1 MPGFSAMHPRAA
13 FCKRAFKLYA
23 VLAAILCLQSCAEER
38 QTLGKAY
45 VAPHTLNVRS
55 DISAKSG
62 NVTTLKHAD
71 QVTIID
77 VQRKMVKVETSSGSE
92 GWVDSTDLLSS
103 DQMRQIE
110 EERARQRALP
120 SQGAATAFEV
130 LNIHIEPSRRSPA
143 YAQIPEGGGVVL
155 LGRLRAPKNAPT
167 TMTAALVVERP
178 QPAKRPKKQQEAK
191 LGFRPPS
198 KPAPPKPPA
207 NWLELSSERIDGA
220 ATSKDIA
227 AQESQKKKAA
237 QALAA
242 KRAAEPKKPV
252 VMEDWTLIRTKA
264 GETGWVLTRNLNIS
278 VPDEV
283 AQYAEGKR
291 ITSYFEIGSIN
302 DEEKGLKHDWLWTT
316 LSGDDP
322 VDFDSWRVFT
332 WNLHRHRYETSYR
345 QRDLSGYFPVTVD
358 PAEDKAIGRT
368 FHIITKDDDEKF
380 RKRTYSFDGTLV
392 HLTGT
397 EDLAGE
403 PSATVTQATPNGL
416 DTNKM
421 QSKAHPSWFRQQ
433 WSALL
438 SRFSGGH

>member
-1 MPGFSAMHPRAA
+1 MDSPAGIRLLSALA
-13 FCKRAFKLYA
+13 A
-23 VLAAILCLQSCAEER
+23 VLCLVSCAPDER

-62 NVTTLKHAD
+62 SVTTLKHGD
-71 QVTIID
+71 KVVIVD
-77 VQRKMVKVETSSGSE
+77 VQRRMVKVETPSGSE
-92 GWVDSTDLLSS
+92 GWVDSTDLLSP

-110 EERARQRALP
+110 EERTRQRALP

-143 YAQIPEGGGVVL
+143 FAQIPEGAAVVL
-155 LGRLRAPKNAPT
+155 LGRLRAPKNAPPSKT
-167 TMTAALVVERP
+167 SSLVIERP
-178 QPAKRPKKQQEAK
+178 QPVKRPKKEQQTK

-207 NWLELSSERIDGA
+207 NWLEMSSERIDGA

-227 AQESQKKKAA
+227 AQDAQKKKAA
-237 QALAA
+237 QELAA
-242 KRAAEPKKPV
+242 KRAAEAAKKPI

-278 VPDEV
+278 IPDDV

-291 ITSYFEIGSIN
+291 ITSYFEIGSVN
-302 DEEKGLKHDWLWTT
+302 DEEKGIKHHWLWTT

-332 WNLHRHRYETSYR
+332 WNIHRHRYETSYR
-345 QRDLSGYFPVTVD
+345 QRDLSGYFPVVVD

-368 FHIITKDDDEKF
+368 FHIVTKDDDEKF

-392 HLTGT
+392 HLVGT
-397 EDLAGE
+397 EDLTGE
-403 PSATVTQATPNGL
+403 PGASLTQAKPNGL

-421 QSKAHPSWFRQQ
+421 ESKAHPNWFRQQ
-433 WSALL
+433 WSALTNRL
-438 SRFSGGH
+438 GFH